1 VTKPAESFTRMV
13 RIPEGL
19 GDPSEEVAQMLM
31 AVGLVAWAS
40 AQVDEVLRQLFC
52 GLEGSKYASVT
63 AGGQGTTWLVQACKA
78 LARWRDDVSVEHRNE
93 LFKLLTSINQH
104 MEERHSYVHS
114 TWVFQEPGGQAYFS
128 QSRRHRYFE
137 TPHLATPD
145 EVIET
150 GRALVEA
157 RQSVT
162 TWMDTAGIKGEDLAG
177 AMKWE
182 AFWNQ
187 PSEDDI
193 D

>member
-1 VTKPAESFTRMV
+1 MV
-13 RIPEGL
+13 RIPAGL
-19 GDPSEEVAQMLM
+19 GSPPEEAAQMLM
-31 AVGLVAWAS
+31 AVGFVAWAS
-40 AQVDEVLRQLFC
+40 TQVDEVLRQLFC
-52 GLEGSKYASVT
+52 GLEGSKYAAVT

-78 LARWRDDVSVEHRNE
+78 LAKWRDDVLLEHKNE
-93 LFKLLTSINQH
+93 LFKLLTSINQR

-114 TWVFQEPGGQAYFS
+114 IWKFHEPGGQAYFA
-128 QSRRHRYFE
+128 QSRRHSYFE

-150 GRALVEA
+150 GRALVA
-157 RQSVT
+157 TRQSVT
-162 TWMDTAGIKGEDLAG
+162 AWMDTAGVKGKDLAG

-187 PSEDDI
+187 PPEDNI